1 MNVTI
6 AHADTCLPDYWSGH
20 HLPHVQIPVYR
31 NMTLAALRDAIRSE
45 ISQCAVMG
53 STDDA
58 RLLGDVPF
66 TTPEQEMR
74 LNKLLSKI
82 YAAINRDVR
91 GAKKGQRVAFRDLE
105 PQGEDDESVYAFF
118 VIVIED

>member
-20 HLPHVQIPVYR
+20 HMPHVQIGVYR
-31 NMTLAALRDAIRSE
+31 GMTLAAVRDAIRNE
-45 ISQCAVMG
+45 ICQGAVMG
-53 STDDA
+53 SDDDS
-58 RLLGDVPF
+58 RLLCADMVRPGEEKRADELTRKV
-66 TTPEQEMR
+66 
-74 LNKLLSKI
+74 

-91 GAKKGQRVAFRDLE
+91 GAKKGQRTAFHDLDRDNF
-105 PQGEDDESVYAFF
+105 DCYAFF